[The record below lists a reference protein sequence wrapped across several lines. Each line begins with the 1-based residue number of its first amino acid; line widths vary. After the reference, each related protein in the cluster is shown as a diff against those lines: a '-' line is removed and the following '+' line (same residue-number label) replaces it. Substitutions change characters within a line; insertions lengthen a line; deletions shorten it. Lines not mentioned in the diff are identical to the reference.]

1 MRELEGRM
9 VIVTG
14 ACGVLGSAVS
24 ELLAVRGARVVG
36 FDRSENDRKCKV
48 EFLGV
53 DLADETACR
62 RAVDGAVARSGP
74 LHGLVNIAGGFEM
87 GTLAQGG
94 PGLWD
99 RMYHMNLRT
108 VLCASS
114 AALPHFQERSAG
126 RIVNVGAGAAAKG
139 AAGMGAYAAAK
150 SGVARLTESLAEEWR
165 GAGFTVNAVAP
176 HIIDTPANRA
186 AMPDADFSKWTSP
199 AAIARVIAFLLS
211 DEASAVTGALIPVT
225 GAR

>member
-14 ACGVLGSAVS
+14 VCGVLGSAVS

-36 FDRSENDRKCKV
+36 FDRAENNRRCKV
-48 EFLGV
+48 DFAGV

-62 RAVDGAVARSGP
+62 RAVDSAVARTGP
-74 LHGLVNIAGGFEM
+74 LYGLVNIAGGFEM
-87 GTLAQGG
+87 ATLAESG

-108 VLCASS
+108 ALCASS
-114 AALPHFQERSAG
+114 AALPHFSERGAG
-126 RIVNVGAGAAAKG
+126 RIVNVGAGSAAKG
-139 AAGMGAYAAAK
+139 AAAMGAYAAAK
-150 SGVARLTESLAEEWR
+150 SGVARLTESLAEECR
-165 GAGFTVNAVAP
+165 GAGVTVNAVAP

-186 AMPDADFSKWTSP
+186 AMPDADFSRWTSP

-211 DEASAVTGALIPVT
+211 DDASAVTGALIPVT
-225 GAR
+225 GAS